1 MYSRTHAP
9 CRHDLDV
16 AGTWRRT
23 RVHAARRRGIL
34 VARPDRSTKDRTGSN
49 LPLAVSILT
58 DYFLFVNY
66 ISLGSFVSLELFL
79 VSFLAVVLRNHRNH
93 GVIETMTTT
102 REHQEG

>member
-66 ISLGSFVSLELFL
+66 ISFVLSFRSNFSWFRFL
-79 VSFLAVVLRNHRNH
+79 LSFSEITEIT
-93 GVIETMTTT
+93 G
-102 REHQEG
+102 